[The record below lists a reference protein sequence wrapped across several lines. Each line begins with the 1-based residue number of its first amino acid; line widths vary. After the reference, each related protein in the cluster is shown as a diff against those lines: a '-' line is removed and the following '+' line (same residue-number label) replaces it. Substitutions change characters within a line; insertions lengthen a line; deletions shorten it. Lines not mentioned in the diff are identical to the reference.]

1 VRAVKCHMQHQSKT
15 EDWCST
21 GLPLQFGKSEYH
33 KMADRFIQKRISL
46 HDEVSTGKLKVSKL
60 FELLNDHPY
69 REEVWKQYQLDQ
81 IKDDV
86 IVIDHIDVIYKR
98 IKFLNEHFRRFSVF
112 AYNKDISIA
121 ESKTYIED
129 VGEKS
134 LIFNLSEY
142 VEIDE
147 VKGNLDCIAIYD
159 SKNTFFD
166 EYDMAKFANRLY
178 KDNLGEL
185 ADYNIN
191 YFKDL
196 AETNKKFKKYRS
208 YRLVQNKEELFLRG
222 ITSVDR
228 YFEYGI
234 DFTFVV
240 SMLSF
245 HKDMIANEGN
255 AYVISSAAISESK
268 LEIIVADKNLKDAG
282 EFGKVSSAMVI
293 TTNDLGQG
301 SLNYSKVI
309 KVGGSLFNGVYI
321 FPPSDEVQKTKL
333 VLSHSSTPLTVLA
346 KLKEFNALLNNTDEF
361 IKDLQEVKKIKSAE
375 ELRQRIL
382 LKLSNPRSAFKDA
395 HQLRDIF
402 RLAIANEIE
411 SFAKLLD
418 MCGKAEELDI
428 DYDLKEKLRVIIS
441 DILLS
446 TRK

>member
-1 VRAVKCHMQHQSKT
+1 
-15 EDWCST
+15 
-21 GLPLQFGKSEYH
+21 
-33 KMADRFIQKRISL
+33 MADRFIQKRISL
-46 HDEVSTGKLKVSKL
+46 HDEVSSGKLKVSKL
-60 FELLNDHPY
+60 LELLSHHPY
-69 REEVWKQYQLDQ
+69 REAIWKQYQVEE
-81 IKDDV
+81 IKDDI
-86 IVIDHIDVIYKR
+86 IVIDHVDVIYKR
-98 IKFLNEHFRRFSVF
+98 IRFLNEHFRRFTVY
-112 AYNKDISIA
+112 AYNKDISIS
-121 ESKTYIED
+121 ESKKWIQD
-129 VGEKS
+129 VGEKA
-134 LIFNLSEY
+134 LIFSLDEY

-147 VKGNLDCIAIYD
+147 VKDNLKCIAIYD

-178 KDNLGEL
+178 KDNLVDL
-185 ADYNIN
+185 ANHNIN
-191 YFKDL
+191 YFKKL
-196 AETNKKFKKYRS
+196 AEKDKKFKKYRS
-208 YRLVQNKEELFLRG
+208 YRLVQNGDELFLRG

-240 SMLSF
+240 SILSL
-245 HKDMIANEGN
+245 HKDMALNKGN
-255 AYVISSAAISESK
+255 AYTISSAAISESK

-309 KVGGSLFNGVYI
+309 KVGGSLFNGVYL

-333 VLSHSSTPLTVLA
+333 ILSHSSTPTTVLA
-346 KLKEFNALLNNTDEF
+346 KLKEFSALLNNTDEF
-361 IKDLQEVKKIKSAE
+361 IKELQEVKSIKSAD

-382 LKLSNPRSAFKDA
+382 LKVSNPKSAFKDA

-402 RLAIANEIE
+402 KSAVANEIE

-418 MCGKAEELDI
+418 MCNKAEELDI

-446 TRK
+446 ARK